1 MLKGKLEISGDWLT
15 DFFKAKTPP
24 LIGVDISSS
33 SVKMVE
39 LGDGGKGR
47 IRLERYAIEPLPKD
61 AVVDGNIMNLEAVGD
76 FLRRG
81 WERKGARIKKFPMAP
96 PSAQINTKKN
106 TGPA

>member
-1 MLKGKLEISGDWLT
+1 MLKGKVQFGDWLG
-15 DFFKAKTPP
+15 DLFSAKTPP

-39 LGDGGKGR
+39 LGDAGKGR

-76 FLRRG
+76 SLR
-81 WERKGARIKKFPMAP
+81 
-96 PSAQINTKKN
+96 
-106 TGPA
+106 